1 MNYAS
6 ISLQLVSPGHWSF
19 ETIIGKTYLPSSDET
34 GYCDAACQP
43 GFKCVLIT
51 DTQGLKSKQRRSPR
65 TLAYMFRFCLFFLA
79 VFLTVDF
86 FFKKTA

>member
-6 ISLQLVSPGHWSF
+6 VSLQLVSPRQWSF
-19 ETIIGKTYLPSSDET
+19 EAIIGGKKKYLPSSDET

-51 DTQGLKSKQRRSPR
+51 DTQGLKSKQRYGAR
-65 TLAYMFRFCLFFLA
+65 TLAQMFQFYS
-79 VFLTVDF
+79 
-86 FFKKTA
+86 

>member
-6 ISLQLVSPGHWSF
+6 ISLQLASPGHWSF

-51 DTQGLKSKQRRSPR
+51 DTQGLKSKQRYSPAHLH
-65 TLAYMFRFCLFFLA
+65 TCFSFGFFFSLFF
-79 VFLTVDF
+79 
-86 FFKKTA
+86 